1 MSILS
6 MAVLTPLAVD
16 MPGTNEDSS
25 VTSVMIAAGAG
36 SYAEVSRGCHGEVL
50 SKEQR
55 RYRDLGFAASHGFE
69 GPLEV
74 GVRASLLRRMPG
86 YEDGTVMWNPNVA
99 VEGRHVGFGL
109 GYVSN
114 ADQPLSDEFDIW
126 PVSGHLRFGT
136 LSGLHFSVHALEDVP
151 LVSGGGTV
159 RSGIGFR
166 PSRAVDAW
174 VGMGYGPPYDKPG
187 FQLKSTVHLNSMLD
201 LNGSARLGSSEGQSE
216 NAGSL
221 GLTVRLTRDRKPA
234 SPDSS
239 RAPVPPLIDE

>member
-6 MAVLTPLAVD
+6 MAVLAPLAVEL
-16 MPGTNEDSS
+16 PGTNEDSS
-25 VTSVMIAAGAG
+25 VTSLMIAAGAG
-36 SYAEVSRGCHGEVL
+36 SYAEVSRGCEGQVL

-74 GVRASLLRRMPG
+74 GVRATVLRRMPG
-86 YEDGTVMWNPNVA
+86 YEDDEIVWNPNVS

-114 ADQPLSDEFDIW
+114 ADRPVSDEFDIW
-126 PVSGHLRFGT
+126 PVSGHLRFGSPT
-136 LSGLHFSVHALEDVP
+136 KMYFSVHALEDVP

-174 VGMGYGPPYDKPG
+174 VGLGYGPPYDKPG
-187 FQLKSTVHLNSMLD
+187 FQVKSTIHLNSILD
-201 LNGSARLGSSEGQSE
+201 LNASGRLGRSEGQSE

-221 GLTVRLTRDRKPA
+221 GLSIRLTRGPKPA
-234 SPDSS
+234 SNDSIG
-239 RAPVPPLIDE
+239 APVPPLIDE

>member
-1 MSILS
+1 MVAL
-6 MAVLTPLAVD
+6 APLAVD
-16 MPGTNEDSS
+16 VSSTNQDSS
-25 VTSVMIAAGAG
+25 VTSLMIAAGAG
-36 SYAEVSRGCHGEVL
+36 SYADVSRGCQGEVL

-55 RYRDLGFAASHGFE
+55 RYRDLGFAANHGFA

-74 GVRASLLRRMPG
+74 GVRASVLRRMPG

-109 GYVSN
+109 GYVSK
-114 ADQPLSDEFDIW
+114 AGRPFSDEFDIW
-126 PVSGHLRFGT
+126 PVSGHLRFGS
-136 LSGLHFSVHALEDVP
+136 LSGVHFSVHALEDVP

-159 RSGIGFR
+159 RSGFGFR

-174 VGMGYGPPYDKPG
+174 VGVGYGPPYDKPG
-187 FQLKSTVHLNSMLD
+187 FQVKSAIHLNSMLD
-201 LNGSARLGSSEGQSE
+201 LNANGRLGGSEGQSE

-234 SPDSS
+234 SLDSL
-239 RAPVPPLIDE
+239 RASTPPLIDE